1 MRAKLDDRY
10 FSASSRRVAT
20 SRSNGRAL
28 SPCVLDDFTPE
39 IMLGRD
45 GLERFLNLDLDVA
58 EELIGHSSPM
68 FHGRQL
74 SPPLSPPGPRLSSPL
89 LAAAGLHAQ
98 RRSFAQLDDE
108 EAYLN
113 DTIDTNLSA
122 EEALAAAVAASERAD
137 QTLAAGAA
145 GSVCSTRSGS
155 SRDGSPRSAVREF
168 SLRRAEADAAS
179 ARAEAADAA
188 GRANRLER
196 VAMDAML
203 ERDDA
208 LDELESTRAML
219 QDAMLHIDALRRRLV
234 DGDLEN
240 MMLRANHR
248 PPRTAAASDGVF
260 GLTKTKEAIEKAVKE
275 ACALPE
281 AERRKKINA
290 LRLKWHPDKHEVL
303 GEMAEEVTKL
313 INEAVE
319 RHGGS

>member
-1 MRAKLDDRY
+1 
-10 FSASSRRVAT
+10 
-20 SRSNGRAL
+20 
-28 SPCVLDDFTPE
+28 
-39 IMLGRD
+39 MLGG

-74 SPPLSPPGPRLSSPL
+74 SPPLGSPPTGPRLSSPL

-98 RRSFAQLDDE
+98 RRSFAQQLDDE

-155 SRDGSPRSAVREF
+155 SRDGSPLSAVREF
-168 SLRRAEADAAS
+168 ALLRAEADAAS

-319 RHGGS
+319 RHGVS

>member
-1 MRAKLDDRY
+1 MAARGFAEFVAFDLNSVEELLAPSPLGVGRQP
-10 FSASSRRVAT
+10 SPSTTSSR
-20 SRSNGRAL
+20 
-28 SPCVLDDFTPE
+28 
-39 IMLGRD
+39 
-45 GLERFLNLDLDVA
+45 
-58 EELIGHSSPM
+58 SSPIVA
-68 FHGRQL
+68 GLPR
-74 SPPLSPPGPRLSSPL
+74 SPRLSSPL
-89 LAAAGLHAQ
+89 VAAGLHA
-98 RRSFAQLDDE
+98 RRRTFAIDDDDDDE
-108 EAYLN
+108 
-113 DTIDTNLSA
+113 IDDDEIAFIDETTRAA
-122 EEALAAAVAASERAD
+122 EEAIAAAAAASAAAACAAENFRA
-137 QTLAAGAA
+137 A
-145 GSVCSTRSGS
+145 SRSASS
-155 SRDGSPRSAVREF
+155 SRSASPASAAREF
-168 SLRRAEADAAS
+168 VLQERL
-179 ARAEAADAA
+179 ARAEAEAA
-188 GRANRLER
+188 GLRAEAAAAAHRCERLER

-260 GLTKTKEAIEKAVKE
+260 GLTKTKEAIEKAVKD

>member
-1 MRAKLDDRY
+1 
-10 FSASSRRVAT
+10 
-20 SRSNGRAL
+20 
-28 SPCVLDDFTPE
+28 
-39 IMLGRD
+39 
-45 GLERFLNLDLDVA
+45 
-58 EELIGHSSPM
+58 
-68 FHGRQL
+68 
-74 SPPLSPPGPRLSSPL
+74 
-89 LAAAGLHAQ
+89 
-98 RRSFAQLDDE
+98 
-108 EAYLN
+108 
-113 DTIDTNLSA
+113 
-122 EEALAAAVAASERAD
+122 
-137 QTLAAGAA
+137 
-145 GSVCSTRSGS
+145 
-155 SRDGSPRSAVREF
+155 
-168 SLRRAEADAAS
+168 
-179 ARAEAADAA
+179 
-188 GRANRLER
+188 
-196 VAMDAML
+196 MDAML

-260 GLTKTKEAIEKAVKE
+260 GLTKTKEAIEKAVKD

>member
-1 MRAKLDDRY
+1 
-10 FSASSRRVAT
+10 
-20 SRSNGRAL
+20 
-28 SPCVLDDFTPE
+28 
-39 IMLGRD
+39 MLGRD

-74 SPPLSPPGPRLSSPL
+74 SPQLSPPGPRLSSPL

-155 SRDGSPRSAVREF
+155 SRDGSPLSAVREF
-168 SLRRAEADAAS
+168 ALLRAEADAAS

>member
-1 MRAKLDDRY
+1 M
-10 FSASSRRVAT
+10 
-20 SRSNGRAL
+20 
-28 SPCVLDDFTPE
+28 LDDFTPE

-74 SPPLSPPGPRLSSPL
+74 SPPLGSPSTGPRLSSPL
-89 LAAAGLHAQ
+89 LAAAGLHAR
-98 RRSFAQLDDE
+98 RRSFAQQLEEEE
-108 EAYLN
+108 EAALLN

-155 SRDGSPRSAVREF
+155 SRDGSPLSAVREF
-168 SLRRAEADAAS
+168 ALLRAEADAAS

-248 PPRTAAASDGVF
+248 PPRTPAASDGVF

>member
-1 MRAKLDDRY
+1 
-10 FSASSRRVAT
+10 
-20 SRSNGRAL
+20 
-28 SPCVLDDFTPE
+28 
-39 IMLGRD
+39 MLGRD

-68 FHGRQL
+68 FHGRQAAVGH
-74 SPPLSPPGPRLSSPL
+74 SSHVRQPAARARPRLSSPL
-89 LAAAGLHAQ
+89 LAAAGLHAR
-98 RRSFAQLDDE
+98 RRSFAQQLEEEE
-108 EAYLN
+108 EAALLN

-155 SRDGSPRSAVREF
+155 SRDGSPLSAVREF
-168 SLRRAEADAAS
+168 ALLRAEADAAS

-260 GLTKTKEAIEKAVKE
+260 GLTKTKEAIEG
-275 ACALPE
+275 
-281 AERRKKINA
+281 
-290 LRLKWHPDKHEVL
+290 
-303 GEMAEEVTKL
+303 GEGRVRAARGGAAEEDQRAPPQVAPRQARGVGRDGGGGD
-313 INEAVE
+313 EADQRGGRAPRRE
-319 RHGGS
+319 LRAREEARDRILGGSTEP

>member
-1 MRAKLDDRY
+1 
-10 FSASSRRVAT
+10 
-20 SRSNGRAL
+20 
-28 SPCVLDDFTPE
+28 
-39 IMLGRD
+39 MLGG

-74 SPPLSPPGPRLSSPL
+74 SPPLGSPPTGPRLSSPL

-98 RRSFAQLDDE
+98 RRSFAQQLDDE

-155 SRDGSPRSAVREF
+155 SRDGSPLSAVREF
-168 SLRRAEADAAS
+168 ALLRAEADAAS

>member
-1 MRAKLDDRY
+1 
-10 FSASSRRVAT
+10 
-20 SRSNGRAL
+20 
-28 SPCVLDDFTPE
+28 
-39 IMLGRD
+39 MLGG

-74 SPPLSPPGPRLSSPL
+74 SPPLGSPPTGPRLSSPL

-98 RRSFAQLDDE
+98 RRSFAQQLDDE

-155 SRDGSPRSAVREF
+155 SRDGSPLSAVREF
-168 SLRRAEADAAS
+168 ALLRAEADAAS

-260 GLTKTKEAIEKAVKE
+260 GLTKTKEAIEKAVKD